1 MDGRALRYVPAL
13 IALARERHF
22 GRAAVALGLSQSVVS
37 RQIAELEAALGFML
51 VKRSTR
57 QVELTPT
64 GDRLVAGLDTGLAAI
79 DSALAEA
86 REIAK
91 GRKGVVRI
99 GYTRVAIILVGGK
112 SVQTLRKA
120 YPDIVIELHEM
131 GTNAQIEALRRDE
144 IDIGLLHPP
153 IDDSGLDLRHIAS
166 DEIGVALPLTHALAG
181 ADEIDIDQIFNEAV
195 ILYPRSVGPVL
206 YDGIARLYRDAGRDL
221 EVAQSCTSWE
231 AAVDIAASG
240 LGIAWVPKAVASA
253 QANKVRYV
261 SVTGEVPRLQLA
273 VVTRRAGRHHPS
285 RMLADRIGAAS
296 SGG

>member
-37 RQIAELEAALGFML
+37 RQIAELESALGFML

-57 QVELTPT
+57 QVELTPA
-64 GDRLVAGLDTGLAAI
+64 GDRLVAGLTTGLAAI
-79 DSALAEA
+79 DSALVEA
-86 REIAK
+86 SEIAK

-99 GYTRVAIILVGGK
+99 GYTRVAIILVGGQ

-131 GTNAQIEALRRDE
+131 GTNAQVEALRRNE

-153 IDDSGLDLRHIAS
+153 IDDSGLDLRNIAS
-166 DEIGVALPLTHALAG
+166 DEIGVALPLDHALVG
-181 ADEIDIDQIFNEAV
+181 AQEIEIEQIIDEAV

-206 YDGIARLYRDAGRDL
+206 YDGIAQLYRDSGRDL

-253 QANKVRYV
+253 QDNKVRYV
-261 SVTGEVPRLQLA
+261 SVKGEVPKLQLA
-273 VVTRRAGRHHPS
+273 VVTRRAARHHPS
-285 RMLADRIGAAS
+285 RMLADRIGAAP